1 MVLPDDGFIRW
12 LFDAGAWLVRAY
24 GGFASFR
31 QQSLVTPTAEDFP
44 VDPSLEGME
53 LAEDYLLFV
62 LEHMGLQEWPLYLV
76 ADQPPEPAA
85 ILAGMPHGMT
95 GEVEEAPSLVHP
107 EDGMPIPV
115 DPALLSDPE
124 LLVALLARGA
134 SHYFVADQPAPLGDH
149 DELVDLATVLSG
161 FGIFLA
167 NGALRFHHASSGPL
181 VGWGFR
187 RFGALAEHELAYALA
202 LFGVVCEVP
211 DRDIE
216 AHLRP
221 NPREFHHK
229 AVKHLLRHHASGLDR
244 LRGVEPATIGPY
256 R

>member
-1 MVLPDDGFIRW
+1 MLPNDGFIRW
-12 LFDAGAWLVRAY
+12 LFDAGTWLVRVH

-31 QQSLVTPTAEDFP
+31 HRALVTPTAEDFP
-44 VDPSLEGME
+44 VDGGLVGME

-62 LEHMGLQEWPLYLV
+62 QEHLGLQEWPLYLV
-76 ADQPPEPAA
+76 EDLPPDPAG

-95 GEVEEAPSLVHP
+95 SEVESEPAMVHA
-107 EDGMPIPV
+107 EDGLPIPV
-115 DPALLSDPE
+115 DPSLTTDPE
-124 LLVALLARGA
+124 QLVALLARGA
-134 SHYFVADQPAPLGDH
+134 SHYLVADQPSAPGDH
-149 DELVDLATVLSG
+149 EELVDLATVLAG
-161 FGIFLA
+161 FGVFLA
-167 NGALRFHHASSGPL
+167 NGALRIENTSAGAL
-181 VGWGFR
+181 IGWGCR

-202 LFGVVCEVP
+202 LFGVLCEIP
-211 DRDIE
+211 DRQIE

-244 LRGVEPATIGPY
+244 LRGVEPTTVGPY